1 MHAPAKAMDFSFTL
15 LFVLI
20 LTIATTAAASPNIY
34 IHMLKPHYGSNG
46 HKHSD
51 LNCLSWRLA
60 VETNNLQNWTQVPQA
75 CKDYVG
81 HYMLGKQYRRDVD
94 LVAAEAYKYAKGLN
108 LTGDGNDVWVF
119 DIDETTLSNLP
130 YYARDTV
137 AFGAMPLNET
147 AFNAWVEEASS
158 LAIPGS
164 LKLYKQL
171 IKLGFKIVFL
181 TGVEEIY
188 REARIKNLK
197 AVGYTTW
204 EKLILRE
211 AGEGG
216 GVVYKSKKRK
226 ELEEEG
232 GYKIRGNMGDQWSDL
247 LGSNAGDRTF
257 KVPDPMYYI
266 G

>member
-137 AFGAMPLNET
+137 AFG
-147 AFNAWVEEASS
+147 
-158 LAIPGS
+158 
-164 LKLYKQL
+164 
-171 IKLGFKIVFL
+171 
-181 TGVEEIY
+181 
-188 REARIKNLK
+188 
-197 AVGYTTW
+197 
-204 EKLILRE
+204 
-211 AGEGG
+211 
-216 GVVYKSKKRK
+216 
-226 ELEEEG
+226 
-232 GYKIRGNMGDQWSDL
+232 
-247 LGSNAGDRTF
+247 
-257 KVPDPMYYI
+257 
-266 G
+266 